1 VHGGPSGARSPTTSS
16 RRGRHRLAVDG
27 TTFRGE
33 CSRIGEIAAL
43 RIHEVAAEVEVG
55 LILVVCG
62 AAQLDVPGRRRSA
75 HREGSFVVELDVARF
90 AAATSSAVYVAATSG
105 VALPYFAPHGRGD
118 GARSLSSLRFR
129 RIGGGRCGGTIG
141 AFRVRRRGRPR

>member
-62 AAQLDVPGRRRSA
+62 AAQRAVRGRRRSA
-75 HREGSFVVELDVARF
+75 HREGSLVVTLDIACSST
-90 AAATSSAVYVAATSG
+90 ATSSTVYVAA
-105 VALPYFAPHGRGD
+105 P
-118 GARSLSSLRFR
+118 FR
-129 RIGGGRCGGTIG
+129 DAWRY
-141 AFRVRRRGRPR
+141 